1 MVKAWTGRAVTQAR
15 DYMRTNT
22 TWPATCGQCN
32 KPVQLTD
39 NWVVG
44 HILARATHPEHTWNP
59 DNWRIEHRKCSDRT
73 GQATV
78 IAKAKADALRE
89 HGITQNTAPDFFP
102 HPGAT
107 EPPPLPFSLPVGSDD
122 VERVPVHLRWDALV
136 IAKHAWL
143 AELVD
148 VPEDSSPPLMMS
160 AVHHESVC
168 SFAWDGCTHLPEG
181 ARAAEPWI
189 EENQRIGL
197 RWWQR
202 LSLRRQL
209 EHRADGSLVY
219 AKKVESAPRRAG
231 KSVGLRG
238 SALWRLEFGQSLFG
252 EVQNVIH
259 TGSDMNIVREI
270 QRAAWRWCEDVAG
283 WTVTRANGKECIE
296 TMAGDRWLARAQ
308 DGVYGYDL
316 HYGMVDEAWDVK
328 PDTVSEGL
336 EPAMLER
343 RSPQLVLTSTAHRR
357 ATSLMRAELAS
368 ARSGDDPSV
377 LFLLWA
383 ADPEAPGY
391 DPGDERVWKA
401 ASPFWSED
409 RRRLIAGK
417 YAKALAGE
425 ADKEFDDPDPMRG
438 FEAQYLNV
446 WRLKERRT
454 VGVPIVSDEDWGL
467 LRGEAPGEAPDVIA
481 VESWFDSG
489 VSVAKAWKPVVEGG
503 PAVVSVDD
511 YPSLKAA
518 VAAVAASGCP
528 RPALVGAALVADANA
543 RVWSDARVNATAK
556 SQATRAVVADV
567 SRMLNER
574 AFLHDGSTELTEQ
587 VLAMRVSPGTDG
599 PRIRSTERADALK
612 AAAWAVSAAR
622 SLPVKKTVSSVIVI
636 DW

>member
-1 MVKAWTGRAVTQAR
+1 
-15 DYMRTNT
+15 
-22 TWPATCGQCN
+22 
-32 KPVQLTD
+32 
-39 NWVVG
+39 
-44 HILARATHPEHTWNP
+44 
-59 DNWRIEHRKCSDRT
+59 
-73 GQATV
+73 
-78 IAKAKADALRE
+78 
-89 HGITQNTAPDFFP
+89 
-102 HPGAT
+102 
-107 EPPPLPFSLPVGSDD
+107 
-122 VERVPVHLRWDALV
+122 
-136 IAKHAWL
+136 
-143 AELVD
+143 LVD

-160 AVHHESVC
+160 PVHHESVC
-168 SFAWDGCTHLPEG
+168 SFAWDGCTHLPDG
-181 ARAAEPWI
+181 VRAAEPWI
-189 EENQRIGL
+189 EENQGIGL

-238 SALWRLEFGQSLFG
+238 GVLWRLEFGERLFG
-252 EVQNVIH
+252 EVQNALH
-259 TGSDMNIVREI
+259 TGSDMAIAREI
-270 QRAAWRWCEDVAG
+270 QRGAWRWAEEVAG
-283 WTVTRANGKECIE
+283 WTVTRANGKEAIE
-296 TMAGDRWLARAQ
+296 TLRGDRWLVRAQ
-308 DGVYGYDL
+308 DAVYGYDL
-316 HYGMVDEAWDVK
+316 MHGMVDEAWAVKVDV
-328 PDTVSEGL
+328 VSEGL

-343 RSPQLVLTSTAHRR
+343 KSPQLILTSTAHRR
-357 ATSLMRAELAS
+357 ATSLMRGEIES
-368 ARSGDDPSV
+368 AKAGDDPTA
-377 LFLLWA
+377 LLLLWGA
-383 ADPEAPGY
+383 PDGADPT
-391 DPGDERVWKA
+391 DPAVWRA
-401 ASPFWSED
+401 ASPYWSED
-409 RRRLIAGK
+409 RRKLLAAK
-417 YAKALAGE
+417 LKKALAGE
-425 ADKEFDDPDPMRG
+425 EDKEFDDPDPLRG
-438 FEAQYLNV
+438 FCAQYLNQ
-446 WRLKERRT
+446 WSIRERKV
-454 VGVPIVSDEDWGL
+454 VGTPLVSDEDWASL
-467 LRGEAPGEAPDVIA
+467 SAPQPEREPDVVA

-489 VSVAKAWKPVVEGG
+489 VSVAKAWKPAVEGG